1 MCNSDW
7 ISSAGEGCSLSST
20 KILNY
25 LDTNTRT
32 WTVNEDVLDALE
44 NDLQIIVECTKAEDT
59 ILLDLSEIQL
69 ADRVVIRHELTIRG
83 LNRNASLGIE
93 SAQLAPA
100 KTIIRC
106 PFQNKGS
113 FLLKYLLLRGH
124 VNVTLLSLGRPLCSW
139 RILIFQTVR

>member
-20 KILNY
+20 KTLNY

-83 LNRNASLGIE
+83 MNRNASVGPRRRSCRGE
-93 SAQLAPA
+93 QLF
-100 KTIIRC
+100 T
-106 PFQNKGS
+106 
-113 FLLKYLLLRGH
+113 
-124 VNVTLLSLGRPLCSW
+124 TD
-139 RILIFQTVR
+139 